1 MKALLAQTAKHE
13 IDNAIPS
20 TTFEKLPEII
30 REHTDWEYTYR
41 QTSNGCLLKPTFR
54 NMQYRNSFI
63 PEIDITVSCDETH
76 TTLHISGRPVKSVR
90 IFLALFYA
98 IWSVLS
104 VLLII
109 QAIAS
114 QQGILFIA
122 IIPLVLGTFFLL
134 VGKFSLQ
141 AIFNSIVK
149 AIQKEY
155 S

>member
-13 IDNAIPS
+13 IDNAIPF

-30 REHTDWEYTYR
+30 WEHTDWEYTYR
-41 QTSNGCLLKPTFR
+41 QTSTGCFLKPTFR
-54 NMQYRNSFI
+54 NMPYRNSFI
-63 PEIDITVSCDETH
+63 PEIDITVSCDEAH

-90 IFLALFYA
+90 IFMTLFYA
-98 IWSVLS
+98 IWSVFS

-109 QAIAS
+109 LAITT
-114 QQGILFIA
+114 QQDILFIA
-122 IIPLVLGTFFLL
+122 IMPLVLGAFFLL

-149 AIQKEY
+149 AIQKEF

>member
-1 MKALLAQTAKHE
+1 MKRLFTQTATHS
-13 IDNAIPS
+13 INNPLCADS
-20 TTFEKLPEII
+20 FEKLPEII
-30 REHTDWEYTYR
+30 RKHTDWEYTYR
-41 QTSNGCLLKPTFR
+41 QTSTGCFLKPTFR

-63 PEIDITVSCDETH
+63 PEIDITVSCDEAH

-90 IFLALFYA
+90 IFMTLFYA

-109 QAIAS
+109 QAITS

-149 AIQKEY
+149 AIRKEY

>member
-1 MKALLAQTAKHE
+1 MKRLFTRTATH
-13 IDNAIPS
+13 S
-20 TTFEKLPEII
+20 TNNPLCSNSFEKLPEVI
-30 REHTDWEYTYR
+30 REHTDWDYTYQ
-41 QTSNGCLLKPTFR
+41 QTSTGCFLKPTFR

-63 PEIDITVSCDETH
+63 PEIDITVSCDEAH
-76 TTLHISGRPVKSVR
+76 TTLHISGQPVKVVR
-90 IFLALFYA
+90 IFMTLFYA

>member
-1 MKALLAQTAKHE
+1 MKAFFEQSATHK
-13 IDNAIPS
+13 IDNAIPF

-41 QTSNGCLLKPTFR
+41 QTSTGCFLKPTFR

-63 PEIDITVSCDETH
+63 PEIDITVSCDEAH

-90 IFLALFYA
+90 IFMTLFYA

-104 VLLII
+104 EWLII
-109 QAIAS
+109 QAITS

-122 IIPLVLGTFFLL
+122 IMPLVLGAFFLL
-134 VGKFSLQ
+134 IVKFSLQ

-149 AIQKEY
+149 AIQKEFP
-155 S
+155 